1 MDVAITCF
9 ENVEVDFVFPARY
22 GCLCVSVEMSHSINI
37 RGRLMLLDRP
47 VVMGILNVTDDS
59 FYDGSRIASPAELV
73 CRAKAML
80 EAGAG
85 ILDVGACSTRPGA
98 TPVGEDVELARL
110 HSALE
115 VLDRE
120 LPGAVVSVDTFRAA
134 VVRECAASHNV
145 SIINDVSG
153 FEWDGKML
161 DAVAACGLPYVL
173 THSMGFAGEAVEYGD
188 FMPQVLQRLAAKMW
202 QLRQVGV
209 ADVIVDPGFGFGK
222 SVEQNYRMLS
232 SLRDFEMLDA
242 PLLVG
247 LSRKSMITRLLGIE
261 VGEALAATTALNL
274 VAVRNGAD
282 ILRVHDVKEAVQAV
296 ELARAMD
303 FGK

>member
-1 MDVAITCF
+1 
-9 ENVEVDFVFPARY
+9 
-22 GCLCVSVEMSHSINI
+22 MSHSIDI
-37 RGRLMLLDRP
+37 RGKLMMLDKP

-59 FYDGSRIASPAELV
+59 FYDGSRVASSVELV
-73 CRAKAML
+73 RRAKSMID
-80 EAGAG
+80 AGAG

-98 TPVGEDVELARL
+98 TPVAEEVELARL

-115 VLDRE
+115 ILDKE
-120 LPGAVVSVDTFRAA
+120 LPEAVVSVDTFRAA
-134 VVRECAASHNV
+134 VVRECVASHNV

-153 FEWDGKML
+153 FEWDCDML
-161 DAVAACGLPYVL
+161 PAVADSRLPYVL
-173 THSMGFAGEAVEYGD
+173 THSVGLAGETVAYDD

-202 QLRQVGV
+202 QLRQAGV

-222 SVEQNYRMLS
+222 SVEQNYCMLE
-232 SLRDFEMLDA
+232 SLRDFEILDA

-261 VGEALAATTALNL
+261 AGDALAATTALNL
-274 VAVRNGAD
+274 LALRNGAD

-296 ELARAMD
+296 TLAQAMN
-303 FGK
+303 FK

>member
-1 MDVAITCF
+1 MF
-9 ENVEVDFVFPARY
+9 
-22 GCLCVSVEMSHSINI
+22 LMSYSINI
-37 RGRLMLLDRP
+37 RGKLMSLERP

-59 FYDGSRIASPAELV
+59 FFDGSRVASPTDLL
-73 CRAKAML
+73 CRAKSML
-80 EAGAG
+80 DAGAA
-85 ILDVGACSTRPGA
+85 ILDVGACSTRPGS
-98 TPVGEDVELARL
+98 TPVSQEVELARL
-110 HSALE
+110 HAALE

-120 LPGAVVSVDTFRAA
+120 LPGSVVSIDTYRAA
-134 VVRECAASHNV
+134 VVRECVAEHNV

-153 FEWDGKML
+153 FEWDDDML
-161 DAVAACGLPYVL
+161 DAVAACRLPYVL
-173 THSMGFAGEAVEYGD
+173 THSMGFAGEAVEYEN
-188 FMPQVLQRLAAKMW
+188 FMPQVLQRLASKMW
-202 QLRQVGV
+202 QLRQAGV

-261 VGEALAATTALNL
+261 PGEALAATTALNL
-274 VAVRNGAD
+274 VAVRNGAN

-296 ELARAMD
+296 RLADAMD
-303 FGK
+303 FNK